1 MKGHKSNV
9 EKVKGKIGVELSL
22 CIIESQELFLR
33 VKRIVEI

>member
-9 EKVKGKIGVELSL
+9 EKVKEKIGVKLSL